1 MQKLITVTLDIA
13 RLQSQSEGPFSV
25 QEIEAVSELLAEGWN
40 IESWEFVTGDSE
52 TSKAVIMMLLNDG
65 MDGYEESCYDMDGP
79 DFGDD
84 EADEDLDEQSGSEGD
99 EDSGKEHRRA

>member
-1 MQKLITVTLDIA
+1 MQKLITVTVDIA
-13 RLQSQSEGPFSV
+13 TLQSQSEGPFSV

-65 MDGYEESCYDMDGP
+65 MEGVGYEESYYEMDES

-84 EADEDLDEQSGSEGD
+84 EQDEDEHSDSEGG
-99 EDSGKEHRRA
+99 EDSGEKHRKD